1 LRRSFPVVRTL
12 MQAMREIGMKCPV
25 INCSYPDATHP
36 ILAAEGLA
44 PTVGI
49 GNVAIMALIYQR
61 NIAGANEA
69 TLRVVGQHAQL
80 GPVLE
85 GRFAAP
91 ETPVPLVFLNGKRL
105 PPEQLLFDAGCRA
118 EWP

>member
-1 LRRSFPVVRTL
+1 